1 VRTTIEIDD
10 EILDR
15 IKTRARHQHIPAGR
29 LISELLRQQLD
40 QPPNF
45 VVTNGV
51 PVLQG
56 GKPGAI
62 VTEVQTRSMIED
74 LLRDESSL

>member
-10 EILDR
+10 EVLDR
-15 IKTRARHQHIPAGR
+15 IKIRARHQHIPAGR

-40 QPPNF
+40 QPPNII
-45 VVTNGV
+45 VTNGV

-56 GKPGAI
+56 GQSG
-62 VTEVQTRSMIED
+62 VTEAQTRTMIEE
-74 LLRDESSL
+74 LLRDESGL